1 MAKSVKAKVRKEVLK
16 WARTSAGLTVT
27 EAAKRLKTDAD
38 KITAWEEGTAAPTV
52 SQLQT
57 LADTYKRPLSVLYLQ
72 DVPKTFQPM
81 RDFRRL
87 PGGAPRPMSP
97 ELALE
102 IRLANQRRQLALELR
117 QDTGDPPPRFSH
129 QAKLSDSAE
138 GVGQRIRKLLD
149 VSRDDVAE
157 WAVDRNG
164 YGTFNGWRNKIEHA
178 GVLAFQ
184 ATRVSS
190 EEVSG
195 FAISADLLPVIVV
208 TRTDTPPTRRTFTLL
223 HEFAHLMLRVSGV
236 TDLEESQ
243 ALAPDDLRVE
253 AFCNRVAAAALVP
266 RDQFLA
272 EEMVAS
278 YQGGL
283 EGWSDD
289 VISDLARGY
298 GVSREMIVRRLLTF
312 ERTTEAFYQRKRR
325 QYNDEYRRQ
334 REQERAK
341 NEAENE
347 AEKGAFLRNPPR
359 ETLSNYGAQLVN
371 LILDSY
377 YRDRLSLSD
386 VSGYLG
392 LRTRHI
398 PRLEQLSGRR
408 DI

>member
-16 WARTSAGLTVT
+16 WARTSAGLTLAD
-27 EAAKRLKTDAD
+27 AAARLKTGED
-38 KITAWEEGTAAPTV
+38 KIGVWEAGTATPTI
-52 SQLQT
+52 SQLQK
-57 LADTYKRPLSVLYLQ
+57 LAEAYKRPLSVLYLQ
-72 DVPKTFQPM
+72 EVPKTFQPM

-97 ELALE
+97 ELAVE
-102 IRLANQRRQLALELR
+102 IRIANQRRQLALELR
-117 QDTGDPPPRFSH
+117 NETGDPPARFSH
-129 QAKLSDSAE
+129 HAKMTEAPE
-138 GVGQRIRKLLD
+138 VVGQRIRKLLD
-149 VSRDDVAE
+149 VSRDDVTE

-164 YGTFNGWRNKIEHA
+164 YGTFNGWRNKIERA

-184 ATRVSS
+184 ATRVNSQ
-190 EEVSG
+190 EVSG
-195 FAISADLLPVIVV
+195 FAIYEHVLPVIVV
-208 TRTDTPPTRRTFTLL
+208 ARTETPPTRRTFTLL

-243 ALAPDDLRVE
+243 ALPQDDLRVE
-253 AFCNRVAAAALVP
+253 VFCNRVAAAALVP

-272 EEMVAS
+272 ENLVSS
-278 YQGGL
+278 YQGRL
-283 EGWSDD
+283 DDWADD
-289 VISDLARGY
+289 VISDLAHNY

-312 ERTTEAFYQRKRR
+312 ERTTEAFYQQKRR
-325 QYNDEYRRQ
+325 QYNDEYRRN
-334 REQERAK
+334 RERERAK
-341 NEAENE
+341 SQANS
-347 AEKGAFLRNPPR
+347 GAFLRNPPR
-359 ETLSNYGAQLVN
+359 EALTNFGAQLVN

-408 DI
+408 GA